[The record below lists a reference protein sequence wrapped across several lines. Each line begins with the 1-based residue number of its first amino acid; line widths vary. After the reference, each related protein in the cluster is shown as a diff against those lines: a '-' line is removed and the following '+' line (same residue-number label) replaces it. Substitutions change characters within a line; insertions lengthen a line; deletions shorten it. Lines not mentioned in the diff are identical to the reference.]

1 MSIFDNS
8 YYKQFQA
15 VGGGGLNG
23 LGYAS
28 VGVDALQ
35 SVGQFA
41 NAYQQSRPSFNT
53 QAPNSVNFG
62 GQPQYNL
69 GGIVTEAGG
78 FNKKDYGR
86 GMVAQGAGA
95 GLKLGTNPALL
106 AATGG
111 LSAPIGAAAGAIAGV
126 FGQKK
131 ARNRAQEMQ
140 DERERNIAE
149 AQRRYNEQSQNYT
162 QGYLARQEYE
172 QQFQ

>member
-1 MSIFDNS
+1 MSIFENP
-8 YYKQFQA
+8 YYKQFQTT
-15 VGGGGLNG
+15 GGGLNG

-28 VGVDALQ
+28 VGIDALQ
-35 SVGQFA
+35 SVGQFT
-41 NAYQQSRPSFNT
+41 NAYQQSRPTFNT
-53 QAPNSVNFG
+53 QAPNSVSFG

-69 GGIVTEAGG
+69 GGIVTDAGG

-95 GLKLGTNPALL
+95 GLKLGANPALMGL
-106 AATGG
+106 TGG
-111 LSAPIGAAAGAIAGV
+111 LSAPIGAAVGTVAGV
-126 FGQKK
+126 IGQNRSRNK
-131 ARNRAQEMQ
+131 AQKMQ
-140 DERERNIAE
+140 DERARNIAE